1 MAKLDYLL
9 SILWLLRSHKK
20 MTAEQLAERLELSV
34 RTVYRYIDT
43 LDMSGVPII
52 SESGHGGG
60 FRLPDSFLSVPLF
73 FELTELKAMEHS
85 ALLARQADYPFT
97 DALEKAL
104 TKIEHRL
111 QESQLEDLRRHVG
124 SIHIPLPSQSA
135 LLHPRLR
142 ELEQAIARR
151 ETLVLQYAKSFSGS
165 VEERHIDPYGLIYRL
180 GKWYLIAYCHQR
192 EALRVF
198 RVDRMNSLSV
208 TGRTFEM
215 PEHFSVH
222 DYMSHIHE
230 YQDHN
235 TKSKAKEPTL
245 VTVRLQG
252 RSEVL
257 DTLCNQWF
265 LQPYLVARSN
275 DDEAEFRMHPDWM
288 LQYMPY
294 LLLSFGKGVKVL
306 EPQQLRTVLS
316 ETARDLA
323 AYYED

>member
-43 LDMSGVPII
+43 LGMSGVPII

-60 FRLPDSFLSVPLF
+60 FRLPDSFISVPLF
-73 FELTELKAMEHS
+73 FEPTELKAMEHS

-124 SIHIPLPSQSA
+124 SIHIPSPSQSA
-135 LLHPRLR
+135 LLHPILR
-142 ELEQAIARR
+142 ELEQAVARR
-151 ETLVLQYAKSFSGS
+151 ETLILQYAKSFSGS
-165 VEERHIDPYGLIYRL
+165 AEERHIDPYGLIYRL

-198 RVDRMNSLSV
+198 RVDRMNSLSL

-222 DYMSHIHE
+222 DYMSRIHE
-230 YQDHN
+230 YQDQN
-235 TKSKAKEPTL
+235 PKTKAKEPTL

-252 RSEVL
+252 RTEVL
-257 DTLCNQWF
+257 DAICNQWF
-265 LQPYLVARSN
+265 LQPFLVTRRTDN
-275 DDEAEFRMHPDWM
+275 EAEFRMHPDWM

-294 LLLSFGKGVKVL
+294 VLLSFGRGINVL
-306 EPQQLRTVLS
+306 EPQQLRTILS